1 MIEARASS
9 VVSAVKRI
17 TVFMTL
23 LFNHLAD
30 WLE

>member
-9 VVSAVKRI
+9 VVSAVMRI

-23 LFNHLAD
+23 FFNHLAD
-30 WLE
+30 